1 MSVLAIVL
9 YVAVSISLLA
19 VVPGG
24 YVIARE
30 ALRRRRAGRAIER
43 LAAARALLDEL
54 HREPASRVARVL
66 SRRFDWRTVQAT
78 LEAALD
84 EEARS
89 VELCER
95 LGLVAQWEKQIREG
109 RAWNERAHA
118 ARMLGK
124 IGLVS
129 VCPALVQALAD
140 PHEDVTVRA
149 AAAEAVAQIRDPRA
163 LPILCEAL
171 GAQREAAAPCVAEA
185 LVGFGRAAVGALAG
199 MLDDARAPA
208 RIWAARVLGRIGDPA
223 ATLPLA
229 ERLADAHAG
238 ARSAAAEALGRI
250 GDPRSARALACTA
263 LGDPAPAV
271 RAQAV
276 LALAHAG
283 NEEAVS
289 SLVLA
294 LGDADPATRSR
305 AVEALAALKPSDR
318 SAIERA
324 LFDPVAEVRRSAAL
338 ALDRLGSVMGWASA
352 LAAEDAGSRAAARAA
367 LVAIGRAGLVEAIA
381 AAATQPNDARV
392 QASLWGIVGEV
403 GSPKHAALL
412 ARAGFGMAPPEARVP
427 ERDRQLAAVRRG
439 ARVEER
445 LGAIRELVSAGGAD
459 AVAALS
465 EAAVSDPSPEVRAA
479 AARSLAGTTDRWLA
493 VPALAR
499 ALSDPSQEVV
509 AEAARALGAASP
521 ERVAARRSSEVPGF
535 ERAPERRSS
544 EIPVPERPSASR
556 RTTGRL
562 RLEDTARES
571 AAPELS

>member
-1 MSVLAIVL
+1 MSVLAVVL
-9 YVAVSISLLA
+9 YVALSIALLA
-19 VVPGG
+19 IVPGG
-24 YVIARE
+24 FVIARE
-30 ALRRRRAGRAIER
+30 ALRRRRARLAVER

-54 HREPASRVARVL
+54 HREPASRVARAL

-95 LGLVAQWEKQIREG
+95 LGLVAQWERQIRAG

-129 VCPALVQALAD
+129 VCPALVRALAD

-163 LPILCEAL
+163 IPILCEAL

-185 LVGFGRAAVGALAG
+185 LVGFGRASVGPLAG

-223 ATLPLA
+223 ATLPLV

-271 RAQAV
+271 RAQAAS
-276 LALAHAG
+276 ALAHAG
-283 NEEAVS
+283 DDEAFGA
-289 SLVLA
+289 LVLA
-294 LGDADPATRSR
+294 LGDVDPATRSR
-305 AVEALAALKPSDR
+305 AVEALAALAPSDR

-338 ALDRLGSVMGWASA
+338 ALDRLGSVTGWANA
-352 LAAEDAGSRAAARAA
+352 LAAEDAGTRAAARAA

-381 AAATQPNDARV
+381 AAASQQKDAGV

-412 ARAGFGMAPPEARVP
+412 ARAGIEMAPPEARVP
-427 ERDRQLAAVRRG
+427 ERDLQLATARRG

-445 LGAIRELVSAGGAD
+445 LGAIRELASAGSAE

-479 AARSLAGTTDRWLA
+479 AARGLAENNDRWLA
-493 VPALAR
+493 VPALVR

-509 AEAARALGAASP
+509 AEAARALGTASP
-521 ERVAARRSSEVPGF
+521 

-544 EIPVPERPSASR
+544 EMPVPERVSASR

-571 AAPELS
+571 AV